1 VPRGSRT
8 GRVMYGASVF
18 VDTWIYQDGKRVCV
32 ASDGTLVCSFKRR
45 SCCPVSEVQ
54 VEFASVEIPLC
65 PC

>member
-1 VPRGSRT
+1 
-8 GRVMYGASVF
+8 MCGASVF

-54 VEFASVEIPLC
+54 VEFANVEIPLC